1 MWTVYRH
8 GIAPKKKKKK
18 KHEAVSFPAISSSPF
33 KPVAQDHKTRL
44 STSQRLQELFFSQC
58 LSDYGP
64 LDRTIR
70 NKKIPG
76 RQVVPYAKLS
86 METDLEITA
95 HLKNHLQQHHFKRS
109 SHDSSPGG
117 KEAEVLNFL
126 RSKTFQLK
134 DQAVKTMFNVS
145 GPAAPLDDAPQIL
158 QSLAVLEDNEM
169 EDKEEED
176 ESKQDKGALPAL
188 SSCTDEAP
196 DIGSSEGTCVGS
208 EAEKKVTLL
217 PKDCGQKGQDVQDC
231 ISANILQEDTDG
243 CCHVRQRRFMIYLCG
258 GYRDTVAE
266 RSALMERVYP
276 QLYLYCKQRGF
287 DFRMVDLRRG
297 IADTVSDHHD
307 SAELHV
313 EMLKK
318 CQETEGPN
326 FFLFMGQKHE
336 VQSIPT
342 IISHGDFEAILRI
355 VVRDRKKL
363 SKRQSGVDERAV
375 ESQSSLAVSNDGSF
389 TLDRGPEEEKH
400 SGSSALM
407 SENSLSSFSDG
418 EETRLARCWADFDR
432 DLTLLQTWYRLDE
445 NMVPPVYRLL
455 PVSTHHPDYLSRDG
469 QRRKAARKAW
479 RSSCLR
485 LWGVLQRSGPEA
497 IGEAATSHL
506 LRTVLDWEVEQGL
519 GEKLPAEEYSHCYK
533 RIITDLLF
541 NLKSEYAPQFIDL
554 HKGRPEIN
562 QTLYRAQQSFMRKIH
577 SMLRHTNIYETNV
590 GWGRKGLNPKHNR
603 SHQFYTERLCTHFQ
617 RTVTTALNRV
627 MQVKPAKGSY
637 DIRRR
642 KALQTQIHEEI
653 QLHLSH
659 GKLLAQGFQFRQEFL
674 LEVRNTVVMSQNAV
688 LLLGEPG
695 SGKSTIMAEVAQLIA
710 TWIPGDVKVLVCFA
724 GLTSHSRNV
733 RLVLQMLCTQI
744 SDLYCKNTEI
754 SESLPQLVRELHS
767 LLVLVSEDRPL
778 ALVLDG
784 LDELSEEHEADLSCF
799 YIPPPPHVYT
809 ILSASTQSSS
819 AHLLK
824 THAKVSVLT
833 LPPLSSVEVTA
844 GLTSRLASDSRRL
857 QAAQWSLLLQRC
869 LSCPNPLYL
878 STAYS
883 QTSVWRSFTDP
894 EQITL
899 PEQLQQLFLTIFIRL
914 EREHGEHLVRRA
926 ASLISLSRAGVTEE
940 ELLQLLGRDRR
951 VAQELAQL
959 HNQTPLSS
967 GYPTVPFML
976 WVRLRR
982 GLGYHLTEVESD
994 GTWVLRW
1001 THSEFGRVAVQ
1012 RYLKTEDAAR
1022 TVHADLAEYYSGG
1035 DAPDSDIFQPLAW
1048 IREEKGRRSYVF
1060 NLRKLHG
1067 LPYHLIQSGQILSL
1081 LNLCLFNYEFLL
1093 HKVWGLSICH
1103 VEEDLKAA
1111 VIPDKELVDVEVLVQ
1126 ALRLSH
1132 SVLLKDP
1139 CQLSSQL
1146 LGRLLHITTQ
1156 DKPVAPGDPRRY
1168 SYLHT
1173 LLAQCQLSS
1182 LPVLV
1187 PSYSCLLPPGGLTY
1201 SLLAGHM
1208 SPVTALAF
1216 GQHHAVSCSV
1226 EGTLKLWRLDE
1237 TVALA
1242 RTLPRSEGLN
1252 SSWTADSLTLCLG
1265 DSVLALRM
1273 GHQLQVRE
1281 VESGKVL
1288 YTDSESLDVPVVTS
1302 TCDGQLLVVFHDGSH
1317 RVKVFDLAASCSL
1330 LHCVKVTLGSEP
1342 IHKDNSILLSHNSV
1356 KDHVLFA
1363 YRSGG
1368 EAAVFSAKSGSV
1380 LVTVKAQQQ
1389 AASIQAVEMSSQY
1402 LLLFCRYPYKRH
1414 SDIIHIELYSTASFQ
1429 FMRSILGCSQDYI
1442 SQVTVNKG
1450 GTHAVAFCPSPRSVT
1465 TEIITWNLETE
1476 DHKHMARFPGLLTA
1490 GICSHLQFC
1499 LGFCTGQRCMHL
1511 WNLASRINDQ
1521 TLTYNIHRVQ
1531 NDGTQ
1536 EIMPVDKYPSYVVCR
1551 GMRPGTVRVWNVS
1564 RASFRG
1570 RPVRVEHGLFSSA
1583 DVALARDLRLYILT
1597 DRGMATFTDTPTPV
1611 YQTLLVYDLL
1621 TRSYVKRQSGLFIV
1635 PCPQQDYR
1643 LLKGEQLLGLS
1654 ENRDHL
1660 ILWDL
1665 ESGYIKG
1672 RIKTYHRESL
1682 LTSTPLK
1689 DIQSQTVSTGERKG
1703 LLMPWDW
1710 RTESHTARRRRQECE
1725 VQREKE
1731 EQRCLEREKHNSIDQ
1746 YLLSGDEK
1754 VVVCSYFAHHLNV
1767 FSVVTQEHLHT
1778 LEDRWSLLGLRIAAL
1793 THSGG
1798 HLVISN
1804 YSETQRSPYLTLW
1817 NTQHGRIQ
1825 KRLKNQ
1831 PGICCVAITSDAS
1844 RIAFGIAKCNKLK
1857 VWEPFR
1863 RKHKTISGYGDLK
1876 LDVSSQLYLTDRG
1889 SKAILLADEV
1899 SMWDLDAGTLLSV
1912 FTPDSRIQCVSV
1924 LSNENSSLL
1933 VGFSDT
1939 PTLITM
1945 TLSKQGLTTA
1955 SRDKHQDQMFG
1966 ESSSSEEEEEPEL
1979 NRVR

>member
-1 MWTVYRH
+1 
-8 GIAPKKKKKK
+8 
-18 KHEAVSFPAISSSPF
+18 
-33 KPVAQDHKTRL
+33 DHKTRL
-44 STSQRLQELFFSQC
+44 TASQRLQELFFSQC

-64 LDRTIR
+64 LDRTIK
-70 NKKIPG
+70 NKRISDH
-76 RQVVPYAKLS
+76 QVVPYAKLS
-86 METDLEITA
+86 IETDLEITA
-95 HLKNHLQQHHFKRS
+95 HLQNHLQQYHFKHS
-109 SHDSSPGG
+109 SHDSHPGE
-117 KEAEVLNFL
+117 KETEVFNVL

-134 DQAVKTMFNVS
+134 DQAMKAVFNAS
-145 GPAAPLDDAPQIL
+145 GPATPLDDTPQLL
-158 QSLAVLEDNEM
+158 QSLALIEENEI
-169 EDKEEED
+169 EEEEKED
-176 ESKQDKGALPAL
+176 EGKQDKGVII
-188 SSCTDEAP
+188 SSFCTDEAP
-196 DIGSSEGTCVGS
+196 DISSSEGTCGGS
-208 EAEKKVTLL
+208 EEERKESLL
-217 PKDCGQKGQDVQDC
+217 SKGCDGTAQDVQDC
-231 ISANILQEDTDG
+231 IGANILQEDMG
-243 CCHVRQRRFMIYLCG
+243 RCCRIRERRFMIYLCG

-287 DFRMVDLRRG
+287 NFTMVDLRKG
-297 IADTVSDHHD
+297 MADPVSDHHD

-326 FFLFMGQKHE
+326 FFLFTGQKHE
-336 VQSIPT
+336 VQSVPT
-342 IISHGDFEAILRI
+342 TISQGDFEAILRI
-355 VVRDRKKL
+355 VTRDKKKL
-363 SKRQSGVDERAV
+363 SKRRSEVDEMAV

-389 TLDRGPEEEKH
+389 SLERGPEEEQH

-407 SENSLSSFSDG
+407 SENSNSLSSFSDG

-432 DLTLLQTWYRLDE
+432 DLTHLQMWYRLDE
-445 NMVPPVYRLL
+445 NTVPPVYRLL
-455 PVSTHHPDYLSRDG
+455 PVSTHHPDCLSRDG
-469 QRRKAARKAW
+469 QRRKVSRKAW

-497 IGEAATSHL
+497 IGEAATAHL

-519 GEKLPAEEYSHCYK
+519 GAKLPAEEYSHCYK
-533 RIITDLLF
+533 RIITDLLY
-541 NLKSEYAPQFIDL
+541 NLKSEYAPQFINL

-562 QTLYRAQQSFMRKIH
+562 QTLYRAQQSFIRNIH
-577 SMLRHTNIYETNV
+577 SKLRHTNIYETNV
-590 GWGRKGLNPKHNR
+590 SWGRKGLSPKHNR
-603 SHQFYTERLCTHFQ
+603 SHQFYTERLCAHFQ
-617 RTVTTALNRV
+617 RTVTAALNRV
-627 MQVKPAKGSY
+627 MQVKPPKGSF

-653 QLHLSH
+653 QLHHRH
-659 GKLLAQGFQFRQEFL
+659 GKSLAQGFEFRQDFL
-674 LEVRNTVVMSQNAV
+674 VEMRNTLLKSVSSQNAV

-695 SGKSTIMAEVAQLIA
+695 SGKSTMMAEVAQLIP
-710 TWIPGDVKVLVCFA
+710 TWIPGDVKVLACFV
-724 GLTSHSRNV
+724 GLTSYSRNV
-733 RLVLQMLCTQI
+733 RLLLQMLCTQI
-744 SDLYCKNTEI
+744 ADLYCKNTEI

-767 LLVLVSEDRPL
+767 LLVLVTEDRPL
-778 ALVLDG
+778 ALLLDG
-784 LDELSEEHEADLSCF
+784 LDELSEEHEADLCCF
-799 YIPPPPHVYT
+799 YTPPPPHVYI
-809 ILSASTQSSS
+809 ILSTSTQSSS
-819 AHLLK
+819 AHLLQ

-833 LPPLSSVEVTA
+833 LPPLNSLEITA
-844 GLTSRLASDSRRL
+844 GLASRLASDRRRL

-878 STAYS
+878 TTAYS
-883 QTSVWRSFTDP
+883 QSKVWCSFTDP

-899 PEQLQQLFLTIFIRL
+899 PEQLQPLFLTTLVRL

-940 ELLQLLGRDRR
+940 ELLQLLGEDGR
-951 VAQELAQL
+951 VAQEMAQL
-959 HNQTPLSS
+959 HNQALPVS
-967 GYPTVPFML
+967 GHPSVPFIL
-976 WVRLRR
+976 WARLRR
-982 GLGYHLTEVESD
+982 DLGYHLAEVESD

-1001 THSEFGRVAVQ
+1001 THSEFGRIAVQ
-1012 RYLKTEDAAR
+1012 RYLKTEDGIRAI
-1022 TVHADLAEYYSGG
+1022 HADFAEYYRGE
-1035 DAPDSDIFQPLAW
+1035 APDSNIFQPLAW
-1048 IREEKGRRSYVF
+1048 SREEKGRRTYMF
-1060 NLRKLHG
+1060 NLRRLHG
-1067 LPYHLIQSGQILSL
+1067 LPYHLIQSGQILPL
-1081 LNLCLFNYEFLL
+1081 LNHCLFNYEFLL
-1093 HKVWGLSICH
+1093 HKIWGLSICH
-1103 VEEDLKAA
+1103 IEEDLKAA
-1111 VIPDKELVDVEVLVQ
+1111 VLPDKELVDIEVLVQ
-1126 ALRLSH
+1126 ALRLSR

-1139 CQLSSQL
+1139 CQLASQL
-1146 LGRLLHITTQ
+1146 LGRLLHITAQ

-1168 SYLHT
+1168 SYLHI

-1187 PSYSCLLPPGGLTY
+1187 PSYSCLLPPGGLTHT
-1201 SLLAGHM
+1201 LLAGHM

-1216 GQHHAVSCSV
+1216 GQHHAVSCSMD
-1226 EGTLKLWRLDE
+1226 GTLKLWRLDD

-1242 RTLPRSEGLN
+1242 KTLPRSKGFY
-1252 SSWTADSLTLCLG
+1252 SAWAADSLTLCLE
-1265 DSVLALRM
+1265 DSVLALTM
-1273 GHQLQVRE
+1273 GHRLLVRD

-1288 YTDSESLDVPVVTS
+1288 YTDTESLDVPVVTS
-1302 TCDGQLLVVFHDGSH
+1302 TCDGRLLVAFYDGSH
-1317 RVKVFDLAASCSL
+1317 IVKVFDLAASCSL
-1330 LHCVKVTLGSEP
+1330 LHCVKVTLGSDP
-1342 IHKDNSILLSHNSV
+1342 IHKDNSILVSRNSL

-1368 EAAVFSAKSGSV
+1368 EAAVFSARSGSV
-1380 LVTVKAQQQ
+1380 LGTVKAQQQ

-1429 FMRSILGCSQDYI
+1429 FLRSILGCSQDYI
-1442 SQVTVNKG
+1442 YQVTVNRG

-1490 GICSHLQFC
+1490 GICPDMKFC
-1499 LGFCTGQRCMHL
+1499 LGICTGERYIRL

-1521 TLTYNIHRVQ
+1521 SLTYNIHRVQ
-1531 NDGTQ
+1531 SDGTQ
-1536 EIMPVDKYPSYVVCR
+1536 EIIIMDKYPSYVVCR
-1551 GMRPGTVRVWNVS
+1551 GVRPGTVRVWNVS

-1583 DVALARDLRLYILT
+1583 DVTLARDLRLYILT

-1621 TRSYVKRQSGLFIV
+1621 TRSYIKRQSGLFIV

-1643 LLKGEQLLGLS
+1643 LLKGELLLGLS

-1660 ILWDL
+1660 IVWDL
-1665 ESGYIKG
+1665 DSGYIKG
-1672 RIKTYHRESL
+1672 RMKTYHRESL
-1682 LTSTPLK
+1682 LASTPLK
-1689 DIQSQTVSTGERKG
+1689 DIQTQTVSTTEKKG

-1710 RTESHTARRRRQECE
+1710 RTETHTARKRRQDCE
-1725 VQREKE
+1725 AQRVKE
-1731 EQRCLEREKHNSIDQ
+1731 DQRCLEREKHNSIDQ
-1746 YLLSGDEK
+1746 YLLSGDEN

-1778 LEDRWSLLGLRIAAL
+1778 LEDRWSLLGLRTAAL

-1817 NTQHGRIQ
+1817 DLQHGRVQ
-1825 KRLKNQ
+1825 KRLKNE

-1863 RKHKTISGYGDLK
+1863 RKHKTISGYGGLK
-1876 LDVSSQLYLTDRG
+1876 LDVSSQLFVTDAG

-1899 SMWDLDAGTLLSV
+1899 SMWDLDAGTVLSV

-1924 LSNENSSLL
+1924 LSSENSSLL

-1939 PTLITM
+1939 PILISM
-1945 TLSKQGLTTA
+1945 TLHQQGVFTA
-1955 SRDKHQDQMFG
+1955 SREKQEDQMFG
-1966 ESSSSEEEEEPEL
+1966 ESSSSEEEE
-1979 NRVR
+1979 